1 MLVASNYHY
10 IRESFENKYPS
21 IFGVTPEQF
30 QKQLE
35 ELAKHGTF
43 ISQDELLSF
52 REKEFD
58 KNYILITFDD
68 GLSEQYELARP
79 ILSKLGI
86 PYVFFI
92 NTMNYTKREVS
103 LVHKI
108 HMVRSQISSREIID
122 FIATNFEVEITDKEK
137 KMGEIN
143 YSYDDKDSAH
153 LKYLLNFKLNY
164 YQQKEII
171 NPLFDSLF
179 DEKNVVD
186 DLYFNKNQLQTLYN
200 EGVLGSHS
208 HHHVPLGLLTKQK
221 IKKEFL
227 NSQSF
232 FKSEFGN
239 EAYSISYPYGSKEA
253 CNNVGEI
260 GASLNLKL
268 GFSMER
274 AVSTE
279 IESNPLMISRYDCN
293 DLPGGKF
300 NLFGNK
306 NIFAEGAKSNWY
318 R

>member
-1 MLVASNYHY
+1 MLITSNYHY
-10 IRESFENKYPS
+10 IREDFENKYPS

-43 ISQDELLSF
+43 ISQEKLLSF
-52 REKEFD
+52 KEKGFD
-58 KNYILITFDD
+58 KNYILVTFDD
-68 GLSEQYELARP
+68 GLSEQYEFAKP
-79 ILSKLGI
+79 ILNKLGI

-92 NTMNYTKREVS
+92 NTMNYTEREVS

-108 HMVRSQISSREIID
+108 HMVRSQVSSREIID
-122 FIATNFEVEITDKEK
+122 FIATNFDVNITEEEK
-137 KMGEIN
+137 KLGEIN
-143 YSYDDKDSAH
+143 YSYDNKSSAH

-164 YQQKEII
+164 NQQRVII

-179 DEKNVVD
+179 VEKDVVD
-186 DLYFNKNQLQTLYN
+186 DLYFSKDQLKSLYN

-208 HHHVPLGLLTKQK
+208 HNHVPLGLLSKDK
-221 IKKEFL
+221 IKKEIL
-227 NSQSF
+227 DSQSF
-232 FKSEFGN
+232 FKNEFGK

-253 CNNVGEI
+253 CSNVSEI
-260 GASLNLKL
+260 GASLDLEL

-274 AVSTE
+274 AITTE
-279 IESNPLMISRYDCN
+279 IKSNPLMISRYDCN

-300 NLFGNK
+300 NLFGDK
-306 NIFAEGAKSNWY
+306 NIFAEGTKSNWY

>member
-10 IRESFENKYPS
+10 IRENFNNKYPS
-21 IFGVTPEQF
+21 IFGVTPGQF

-35 ELAKHGTF
+35 ELSKQGTF
-43 ISQDELLSF
+43 ISQEKLLSF
-52 REKEFD
+52 RDRKFD
-58 KNYILITFDD
+58 DNYLLITFDD

-79 ILSKLGI
+79 ILNKLGI

-108 HMVRSQISSREIID
+108 HMVRSQISSKEIID
-122 FIATNFEVEITDKEK
+122 FIATNFEVGITREEK
-137 KMGEIN
+137 KLGEIN

-153 LKYLLNFKLNY
+153 LKYVLNFKLDYN
-164 YQQKEII
+164 QQKEVI
-171 NPLFDSLF
+171 NPLFNALF

-186 DLYFNKNQLQTLYN
+186 NLYFSKNQLQNLYK

-208 HHHVPLGLLTKQK
+208 HHHVPLGLLTKEK
-221 IKKEFL
+221 IKNEFS

-232 FKSEFGN
+232 FKKEFGE

-253 CNNVGEI
+253 CKNVEEI
-260 GASLNLKL
+260 GGALNLKL

-274 AVSTE
+274 AISTE
-279 IESNPLMISRYDCN
+279 IETNPLMISRYDCN
-293 DLPGGKF
+293 DLPGGKS

-306 NIFAEGAKSNWY
+306 NIFAEGNKSKWY
-318 R
+318 K